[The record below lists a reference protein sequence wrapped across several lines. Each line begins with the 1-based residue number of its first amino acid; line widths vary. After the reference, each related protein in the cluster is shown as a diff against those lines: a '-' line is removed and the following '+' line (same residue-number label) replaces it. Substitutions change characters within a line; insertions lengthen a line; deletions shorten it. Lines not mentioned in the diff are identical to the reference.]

1 MIAQL
6 RVDDRL
12 IHGQVALVWTKE
24 LDTPGIVVANVGRFT
39 KDADNAI
46 QLSSTLMMTPE
57 ELEAL
62 KELAKLDIPVFH
74 QIVPNNAKTP
84 ISSILKDAN

>member
-1 MIAQL
+1 
-6 RVDDRL
+6 
-12 IHGQVALVWTKE
+12 
-24 LDTPGIVVANVGRFT
+24 
-39 KDADNAI
+39 
-46 QLSSTLMMTPE
+46 MMTPE

>member
-1 MIAQL
+1 MRIFALTNNVQDALKIAKN
-6 RVDDRL
+6 VKD
-12 IHGQVALVWTKE
+12 IE
-24 LDTPGIVVANVGRFT
+24 GINVANVGRFT